1 MVDCLHHTS
10 EWLKA
15 YNTWKQNRNFLF
27 YTLLVWQ
34 ASHLVVVNS
43 LKYHSY
49 LEMRLEH
56 TAVDTL
62 IMSLKHSQPLSWVN
76 GIDSNGAA
84 IWNKNKLWAAAPG
97 DSELQ
102 SFPAVVTNLPIVHLQ
117 NSNHNVTHFLSALK
131 KLTKTEKKNHFLPLL
146 QFKETNIL
154 IKTRANDTTVHFIFE
169 EIEIV
174 NKPTWDRWYN

>member
-1 MVDCLHHTS
+1 MDCWHHTS
-10 EWLKA
+10 ERLKA

-56 TAVDTL
+56 TAVDTF

-102 SFPAVVTNLPIVHLQ
+102 SFPAIVTNLPIVHLQ
-117 NSNHNVTHFLSALK
+117 NSNHNVIHFLSCVK
-131 KLTKTEKKNHFLPLL
+131 KVTNTEKKNTSFPYYNL
-146 QFKETNIL
+146 KKL
-154 IKTRANDTTVHFIFE
+154 IS
-169 EIEIV
+169 
-174 NKPTWDRWYN
+174 